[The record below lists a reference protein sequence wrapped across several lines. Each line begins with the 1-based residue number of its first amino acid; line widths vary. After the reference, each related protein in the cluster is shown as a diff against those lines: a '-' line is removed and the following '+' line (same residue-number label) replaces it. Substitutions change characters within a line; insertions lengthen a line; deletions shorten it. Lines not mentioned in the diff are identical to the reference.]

1 MLLRF
6 NRKIKRLFSEWK
18 RVASWCSMFFLL
30 LFSCMEPS
38 VKVQPSF
45 YHWQTNLD
53 LSVTE
58 QQYLKQLGV
67 EKVYAKFFDVDWDF
81 VQKEALP
88 LAQIQIN
95 SNRIEQLEIV
105 PTIFITN
112 RTLLNISSAAVDT
125 LASRIYQRILSL
137 SQQIPNTAV
146 REIQIDCDWTQRTK
160 TAYFNLLK
168 QLKTQL
174 PATCQLSATIRL
186 HQVKFPKRTGIPPV
200 DRGMLMFY
208 NMGDL
213 ENWESDNSILN
224 VPIGKQYLDGAKAYP
239 LTLDVALPIFSWGV
253 LYRNGRM
260 IKLINN
266 LEEAALKDTSRF
278 QNLETQRY
286 EVIKSTYLDGYY
298 LYKKDLIRLEQV
310 SYPMLKE
317 SAVLL
322 KNMLKKNDISLSFYH
337 LDTATIKNFP
347 YEQLESIYQILEH

>member
-1 MLLRF
+1 MFRAV
-6 NRKIKRLFSEWK
+6 KQKMKGLFSFKK
-18 RVASWCSMFFLL
+18 RVAFWLFILGACSESSMQV
-30 LFSCMEPS
+30 E
-38 VKVQPSF
+38 PSF
-45 YHWQTNLD
+45 YHWQTKLD
-53 LSVTE
+53 LSAVE
-58 QQYLKQLGV
+58 QEYLKQLGV
-67 EKVYAKFFDVDWDF
+67 KKIYTKFFDVDWDF
-81 VQKEALP
+81 VQEEALP

-95 SNRIEQLEIV
+95 SNGLEKIALV

-112 RTLLNISSAAVDT
+112 RTFLNIPNEAIDT

-137 SQQIPNTAV
+137 SKQMPSIDIK
-146 REIQIDCDWTQRTK
+146 EIQIDCDWTQRTK

-213 ENWESDNSILN
+213 ENWDSDNSILN
-224 VPIGKQYLDGAKAYP
+224 VRIGKQYLDGAKEYP
-239 LTLDVALPIFSWGV
+239 LVLDLALPIFSWGV
-253 LYRNGRM
+253 LYRNDRM

-266 LEEAALKDTSRF
+266 LDAATLKDTTRF
-278 QNLETQRY
+278 QNIETQRY
-286 EVIKSTYLDGYY
+286 KVVESTYLNSYY
-298 LYKKDLIRLEQV
+298 LYKEDLIRLEQV
-310 SYPMLKE
+310 AYPMLKE
-317 SAVLL
+317 SAILL